1 MVSFY
6 SHPNKYERLLILVWV
21 FRTSK
26 CNVTKGHQV
35 AGMNHLK
42 KSHSFPHAIVY
53 CRLSCN
59 HTALG

>member
-42 KSHSFPHAIVY
+42 IPQLS
-53 CRLSCN
+53 SCN
-59 HTALG
+59 SVLPFKL